1 MVDVF
6 FSEDGHEDEKKS
18 LFVKVPLT
26 GDSSKNFKQVSIY
39 AIKYPRINVVS
50 QVLNTKG
57 NFIFR

>member
-18 LFVKVPLT
+18 IFVKVPLT
-26 GDSSKNFKQVSIY
+26 GDSSKNFKQVSIIY

-50 QVLNTKG
+50 QV
-57 NFIFR
+57 